1 MTLRVNNLA
10 VAGTDL
16 PDRMIVR
23 DVSFAAEDRA
33 ITLVVGRS
41 GSGKSTL
48 LRAMAGLTPPS
59 VGNVTF
65 DERPLWNGNR
75 PDRKILQETALA
87 FQFPEHQL
95 FAPTVQGE
103 FDYSL
108 RPYRLPAEESAKRI
122 SSALESHNLPP
133 AITSISPFQLSGGQK
148 RRVALATIM
157 ATRTPWLFLDEPS
170 AGLDGHALARFTAE
184 LSEWKS
190 RCGIVLATH
199 DLDAFLPIAD
209 RVVVL
214 RDGELVADVASD
226 TLAAQPELLLSSG
239 VGLPEAMFAASML
252 CRAGVPV
259 PPSALTPERMAE
271 AIAANARG
279 ASKRSLGGDANLVP
293 AMSSAEHDSESSR
306 DEGDRRGFLYRTDA
320 LRKWLAYTL
329 VSVGIVLQTGWT
341 GVAAVL
347 PLAFGCM
354 SALTAV
360 DRKRLF
366 RLCKPLFWLMAF
378 AVAFSGIRFGTP
390 FGFSFEPAIETFR
403 RLFAFFEITAFGLV
417 FTLSTSTADM
427 KTGLERGLRPLKRI
441 GFPVEVLALS
451 ASLVLRFIPL
461 ILEEADRFAAIAM
474 TRGKRGAKPGQVH
487 LLDLPVFVIPLLIA
501 LIQAVEDL
509 IVALEMKGF
518 MQPNRFKSVPR
529 YVLGLEGNARREKQ
543 IVWAGLS
550 MFTLLLVI
558 RVIEEVSL

>member
-1 MTLRVNNLA
+1 MTLRVTNLA
-10 VAGTDL
+10 VAGTDR
-16 PDRMIVR
+16 PDRTILR
-23 DVSFAAEDRA
+23 DVSFAAEARA

-59 VGNVTF
+59 VGHVTF
-65 DERPLWNGNR
+65 DERPLWNGSR
-75 PDRKILQETALA
+75 PDRKILLETALA

-95 FAPTVQGE
+95 FAGTVQGE

-108 RPYRLPAEESAKRI
+108 RPYRLSAEESAERVAT
-122 SSALESHNLPP
+122 ALESQNLPQ
-133 AITSISPFQLSGGQK
+133 AITSVSPLQLSGGQK
-148 RRVALATIM
+148 RRVSLATIM

-170 AGLDGHALARFTAE
+170 AGLDGRSLARLTAE
-184 LSEWKS
+184 LAEWKR

-214 RDGELVADVASD
+214 RDGELVADVTPEA
-226 TLAAQPELLLSSG
+226 LAAQPELLMSSG
-239 VGLPEAMFAASML
+239 VGLPEAMFAASAL
-252 CRAGVPV
+252 CQAGIPI
-259 PPSALTPERMAE
+259 PPSALTPEGMAE

-279 ASKRSLGGDANLVP
+279 TSKLQIGGDANP
-293 AMSSAEHDSESSR
+293 FPTMPSTGSDPESSR
-306 DEGDRRGFLYRTDA
+306 EGGHRRSFLYRTDA
-320 LRKWLAYTL
+320 KRKWLVYTL

-341 GVAAVL
+341 GLAAVL
-347 PLAFGCM
+347 PLALACLF
-354 SALTAV
+354 ALTAV
-360 DRKRLF
+360 DRKRLL
-366 RLCKPLFWLMAF
+366 RLCKPLLWLMAF
-378 AVAFSGIRFGTP
+378 AVSFSGIRFGTP
-390 FGFSFEPAIETFR
+390 FGFSFESAIETFR
-403 RLFAFFEITAFGLV
+403 RLFAFFEITVFGLV
-417 FTLSTSTADM
+417 FTLSTSTAEM

-474 TRGKRGAKPGQVH
+474 TRGKRGTKPGQVH

-501 LIQAVEDL
+501 LFQAVEDL

-518 MQPNRFKSVPR
+518 MQPNRFKPVPR
-529 YVLGLEGNARREKQ
+529 HVLGLEGNARREKR

-550 MFTLLLVI
+550 MFALLLVI
-558 RVIEEVSL
+558 RVIEEVPL